1 MNHNKNQ
8 INIINKKYDKLEDNI
23 KNLDSLI
30 SKKPYDHRIIEKR
43 LINIKKER
51 LLLGIIIHKLQIYQH
66 KYHLPAMKDLKN
78 KLKFIDDNIELIDNY
93 NTQLTSK
100 DQQDSIDKLTLL
112 NTIFLPLTLITGYYG
127 MNFRSMGSPSLS
139 KGIFAIKN
147 SNTFVLLLF
156 VISIILTIIFYRFQR
171 NF

>member
-1 MNHNKNQ
+1 
-8 INIINKKYDKLEDNI
+8 
-23 KNLDSLI
+23 
-30 SKKPYDHRIIEKR
+30 
-43 LINIKKER
+43 
-51 LLLGIIIHKLQIYQH
+51 
-66 KYHLPAMKDLKN
+66 MKDLKN